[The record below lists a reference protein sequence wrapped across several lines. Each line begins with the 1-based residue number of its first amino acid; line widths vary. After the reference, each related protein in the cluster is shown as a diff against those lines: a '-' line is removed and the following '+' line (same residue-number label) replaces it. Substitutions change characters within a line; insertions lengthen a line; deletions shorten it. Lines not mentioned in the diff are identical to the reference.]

1 MAFPIAHATA
11 GYLVYRLDPRR
22 ARGTWPR
29 ALAFMAIA
37 NVPDVD
43 FLVGF
48 LFGRPGAFHRG
59 ISHTVLAALVFGA
72 LAGTFTWWRRKDRW
86 WPATLL
92 CAAAYGSH
100 LLVDAFTS
108 DLRDAAG
115 AQFFWPLSD
124 AYYISPVTIFNGMF
138 LDGDSRS
145 SFISSIVAWPTVWL
159 LAYEVLVA
167 GVVVVLLRVLD
178 VVQAREPACEPMV
191 AEFGREEEL
200 T

>member
-22 ARGTWPR
+22 ARRAWPR

-43 FLVGF
+43 YLVGF
-48 LFGRPGAFHRG
+48 LIGRPGVFHRG
-59 ISHTVLAALVFGA
+59 ISHTVLGALIFGG
-72 LAGTFTWWRRKDRW
+72 LAGTLMWWRRKDRW

-108 DLRDAAG
+108 DFRDAAG
-115 AQFFWPLSD
+115 AQFFWPVSN

-138 LDGDSRS
+138 LDGGSRS
-145 SFISSIVAWPTVWL
+145 GFIRSIMTWPTVWL
-159 LAYEVLVA
+159 LAHEVLIA
-167 GVVVVLLRVLD
+167 GVVVVVLRMLD
-178 VVQAREPACEPMV
+178 VVQARVPV
-191 AEFGREEEL
+191 IAELGREEEEL